1 VASVSTKT
9 WNYSWNVFS
18 CPPQGQR
25 IGVSLL
31 QTAHYNYY
39 LLLCLY
45 GKSFFCHVC
54 LVLLIEYFTQV
65 TLNPPSINCLML
77 QIKLAIAWDFNL
89 AHFLGPIL
97 LGSHCSLD

>member
-1 VASVSTKT
+1 MALKKQDKNPVTSVSSKT
-9 WNYSWNVFS
+9 WNCSWNVFS

-39 LLLCLY
+39 LILCLY

-77 QIKLAIAWDFNL
+77 
-89 AHFLGPIL
+89 
-97 LGSHCSLD
+97 